1 MTPSRVIKV
10 VGQDPS
16 LRNWGLAI
24 GTYCLE
30 TKQLQIDKLQVTCP
44 VLPKGKQVRQN
55 SNDLESGLQLYR
67 GAVAAAEG
75 AHAVFV
81 EVPVGSQSARAMASY
96 GICVGVLGALRA
108 NGIPFF
114 EVTPTEVKMAT
125 VGNKTA
131 SKLDMIQWATS
142 KHPEANWPTY
152 KRGSNNLISEAQ
164 AEHQADAIAA
174 IYAGLACNAFQQM
187 LPLLAASTKENH
199 ANPAEASRDR
209 QRSEAVHLGSG
220 HQS

>member
-1 MTPSRVIKV
+1 MHKRPCHSMSQPRLIKV

-16 LRNWGLAI
+16 LRNWGLAV
-24 GTYCLE
+24 GTLNLE
-30 TKQLQIDKLQVTCP
+30 TKQLKIEYLSLTNP
-44 VLPKGKQVRQN
+44 VLPTGKQVRQN
-55 SNDLESGLQLYR
+55 SSDLESALQLYK
-67 GAVAAAEG
+67 GACDAAVG

-114 EVTPTEVKMAT
+114 EVTPTEVKLAA

-131 SKLDMIQWATS
+131 TKQDMIKWAMA

-152 KRGSNNLISEAQ
+152 KQNGSTMVSEAK
-164 AEHQADAIAA
+164 AEHMADAVAA
-174 IYAGLACNAFQQM
+174 IYAGLSCNSFKQM
-187 LPLLAASTKENH
+187 LPF
-199 ANPAEASRDR
+199 
-209 QRSEAVHLGSG
+209 LGS
-220 HQS
+220 

>member
-1 MTPSRVIKV
+1 MTPAKNRVIKV

-16 LRNWGLAI
+16 LRNWGLAV
-24 GTYCLE
+24 GSLDLE
-30 TKQLQIDKLQVTCP
+30 TKKLTIEFVDLTNP
-44 VLPKGKQVRQN
+44 VLPTGKQVRQN
-55 SNDLESGLQLYR
+55 SSDLESALQLYK
-67 GAVAAAEG
+67 GATDVSIG

-114 EVTPTEVKMAT
+114 EVTPTEVKLAS

-131 SKLDMIQWATS
+131 TKQDMIKWAMA

-152 KRGSNNLISEAQ
+152 KQNGSIMVSEAK
-164 AEHQADAIAA
+164 AEHMADAIAA
-174 IYAGLACNAFQQM
+174 IYAGMTCNSFKQV
-187 LPLLAASTKENH
+187 LPFLAAN
-199 ANPAEASRDR
+199 
-209 QRSEAVHLGSG
+209 
-220 HQS
+220 